1 MTELEA
7 RQEEMRLRNSV
18 CTKTAVRV
26 ISIIDR
32 VLAVR
37 EQRTAQRIKEYED
50 TLALRPKQLFRN
62 GKVVPEVVE
71 LSKKQRIKVERT
83 ADYPVPRDLK
93 RNGWTPE
100 LFYSAIKKQNGECA
114 ICNRKLT
121 FENGTSGSRACTDHQ
136 HTVPPNPRGIL
147 CSPCNSAIGL
157 LKDSPELC
165 EAAAEYLRKSL

>member
-71 LSKKQRIKVERT
+71 LSK
-83 ADYPVPRDLK
+83 K